1 MLQVLNSTIFG
12 LWKFRCVYPGLYVTQ
27 EQFAT
32 LAAANR
38 DLRMERT
45 AQEELIVN
53 PPTGWETGERNRSLT
68 GQLYR
73 WYEENEDLGKVFDSS
88 TGFILPNGATRSPD
102 ASWVSQERWEALT
115 PEQKGTFANICP
127 DFVVELRSSSDS
139 LKSLQAKMREY
150 IDNGA
155 RLGWLIDPQQR
166 RVEIYRPGKDVE
178 VLENP
183 AELSGETVL
192 PGFVLNLRRVWDW
205 KWVQYGRAKKEKKW
219 DEAMPVPSAG
229 IASYRRA
236 SELNPNDSLLPK
248 YLGDL
253 LAQQGRVSEASIFY
267 RRFLQLQQKIL

>member
-1 MLQVLNSTIFG
+1 MVQTPASPETETLLIELPKTI
-12 LWKFRCVYPGLYVTQ
+12 GLYVTQ
-27 EQFAT
+27 EQFAA

-38 DLRMERT
+38 DLRLERT
-45 AQEELIVN
+45 AHGELIVN
-53 PPTGWETGERNRSLT
+53 PPTGWETGERNTSLT

-73 WYEENEDLGKVFDSS
+73 WYEENENLGKAFDSS

-166 RVEIYRPGKDVE
+166 RVEIYRPGLAVF

-183 AELSGETVL
+183 ALVVWIRSLTRFCAEFANVL
-192 PGFVLNLRRVWDW
+192 GLKMGSVW
-205 KWVQYGRAKKEKKW
+205 
-219 DEAMPVPSAG
+219 
-229 IASYRRA
+229 
-236 SELNPNDSLLPK
+236 
-248 YLGDL
+248 
-253 LAQQGRVSEASIFY
+253 
-267 RRFLQLQQKIL
+267 